1 MKPVTVLLTVLAS
14 ALAPALAAST
24 TLNVGG
30 KNVALDSVVVGG
42 KTYVSLTQLQAALTA
57 AGGSN
62 PLASAEG
69 CMNQLLFDGV
79 WRLRVTKVEF
89 KPNPKDGTFW
99 GWTVTTEVRNGY
111 RDVLS
116 FEHAGIE
123 KGISVALK
131 DGSLLGMSSSSQM
144 VDTLFQDVPPAAAV
158 VVPFKFRGPDGATD
172 DQVKNNQPV
181 KFLLPI
187 DLKVQTYHGLKLP
200 YSANPNFRVDLT
212 CTK

>member
-1 MKPVTVLLTVLAS
+1 MKPLSVFLTLCAFAS
-14 ALAPALAAST
+14 SLALAAST
-24 TLNVGG
+24 TVNLGG

-42 KTYVSLTQLQAALTA
+42 KTYVSLDQLKTALTA

-62 PLASAEG
+62 QLASAEG

-79 WRLRVTKVEF
+79 WRLRVTKLEF

-99 GWTVTTEVRNGY
+99 GWIATTEFRNGY
-111 RDVLS
+111 KDVLS

-131 DGSLLGMSSSSQM
+131 DGGLLGMTTSSQM
-144 VDTLFQDVPPAAAV
+144 VDTLFQDIAPGAGV
-158 VVPFKFRGPDGATD
+158 VVPLRFRGPDGSSD
-172 DQVKNNQPV
+172 DQVQGNPPQKLIV
-181 KFLLPI
+181 PI
-187 DLKVQTYHGLKLP
+187 DLKIQTYHGLKLP
-200 YSANPNFRVDLT
+200 YSSSPNFRVDLT

>member
-1 MKPVTVLLTVLAS
+1 MKPLTVLLTVLAS

-30 KNVALDSVVVGG
+30 KAVALDSVVVGG
-42 KTYVSLTQLQAALTA
+42 KTYVSLDQLKTALTA

-62 PLASAEG
+62 QLASAEG
-69 CMNQLLFDGV
+69 CINQLLFDGV

-99 GWTVTTEVRNGY
+99 GWTVTTEIRNGY

-116 FEHAGIE
+116 FNDTGIG

-131 DGSLLGMSSSSQM
+131 DGNLLGMFTSTQM
-144 VDTLFQDVPPAAAV
+144 VDTLFQDIAPAAAV
-158 VVPFKFRGPDGATD
+158 IVPFRFRGPDGASD
-172 DQVKNNQPV
+172 DQVKNNPPL

-187 DLKVQTYHGLKLP
+187 DLKVQTYHNLKLP
-200 YSANPNFRVDLT
+200 YASNPNFRVDLT
-212 CTK
+212 CSK